1 MFSELIEIVQEFF
14 KRLFTSRLFA
24 LALIFTLM
32 FSGLVVKLFH
42 MQILNGADY
51 QDKYLQK
58 TERSVTTPGTRGI
71 IYDVNGNILAYNKLA
86 YSAVPP
92 GQNPGAPWRDR
103 GGQI

>member
-42 MQILNGADY
+42 MQILNGTEY
-51 QDKYLQK
+51 QDK
-58 TERSVTTPGTRGI
+58 
-71 IYDVNGNILAYNKLA
+71 
-86 YSAVPP
+86 
-92 GQNPGAPWRDR
+92 
-103 GGQI
+103 

>member
-51 QDKYLQK
+51 QYKYLQK
-58 TERSVTTPGTRGI
+58 TERSVSTAGTRGM
-71 IYDVNGNILAYNKLA
+71 IYEVNGNILA
-86 YSAVPP
+86 
-92 GQNPGAPWRDR
+92 
-103 GGQI
+103 